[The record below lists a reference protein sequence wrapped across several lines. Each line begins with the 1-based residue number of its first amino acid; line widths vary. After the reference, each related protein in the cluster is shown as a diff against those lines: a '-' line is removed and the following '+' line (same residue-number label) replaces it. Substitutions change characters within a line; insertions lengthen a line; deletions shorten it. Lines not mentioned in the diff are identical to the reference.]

1 MRVLDCAKTLRVAV
15 WLHRLDM
22 SIRGN
27 EEALQTL
34 DASQHCL
41 GCLLESFLVP
51 ATHGLSFREVV
62 AWCLYK
68 NRQDAQH
75 RLDDLVTHRNSVREA
90 LDGLMEAHR
99 AATGATRKRAKKEM
113 DLWRQDLKS
122 L

>member
-1 MRVLDCAKTLRVAV
+1 MRVLDCAKALRVAV

-27 EEALQTL
+27 EEALEML
-34 DASQHCL
+34 DASRHCL

-62 AWCLYK
+62 AQCLYE
-68 NRQDAQH
+68 NRWDAQH
-75 RLDDLVTHRNSVREA
+75 RLDDLVTRRNSVREA

-99 AATGATRKRAKKEM
+99 AATGAARKRAKKEM
-113 DLWRQDLKS
+113 DLWRRDLKS